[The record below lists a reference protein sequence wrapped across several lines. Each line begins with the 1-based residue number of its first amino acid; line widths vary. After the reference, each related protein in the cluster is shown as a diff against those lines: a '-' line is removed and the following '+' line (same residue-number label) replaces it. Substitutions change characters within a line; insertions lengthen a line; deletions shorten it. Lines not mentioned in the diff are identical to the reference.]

1 MSRFT
6 LNRIFATLT
15 LTAFVSTNAIAKI
28 NINAIA
34 TGDTTFQD
42 VSTENNGRRSLTT
55 LSVVPKL
62 NATYQTRTFKGLWT
76 STFTHIERDN
86 DDTSQQQ
93 EYGEYS
99 YAAQWA
105 PFEDLLT
112 FQASGALNYQN
123 TNANNFLLSDFL
135 TNADDLAKTRS
146 NRLTSTLSIGNNHWF
161 KAEGSATYSDT
172 ASERSRISLNA
183 LNNDSYQF
191 TGKLSNGD
199 NARFILWEIDGSYID
214 TERNTQGAG
223 DFISRTGNGYVDV
236 YFLKG
241 WALRLNA
248 QHEANQISNRN
259 DTFSVVR
266 EFNSFGAGLTY
277 RQSPTRSITLTA
289 NQSDSDISDDDGE
302 TFVGLD
308 VAWALSTRTQVA
320 LSYGR
325 RFYGESASANI
336 RYNSKYFRTSF
347 TYSEDV
353 TNTSRLIANPE
364 NLGVFVCPIT
374 STALFDCFQPNSLTY
389 TPNADEQLVEITTQN
404 LEFDDNIILRKSSNF
419 QAGYD
424 FSRVTLAFS
433 WRYALD
439 DYLDL
444 NRQRRT
450 YSFGSNLAYRLG
462 NNTHITASV
471 NYANITGRGGIDV
484 FQGESDNWNATLGFE
499 RDIGENLSAKF
510 EANYRK
516 QEGDLNSG
524 GGQFGNNFA
533 ERRISASIIYTY
545 E

>member
-1 MSRFT
+1 MSPFT
-6 LNRIFATLT
+6 LNRILTAIT
-15 LTAFVSTNAIAKI
+15 LTAFTNSSALAKL
-28 NINAIA
+28 NFNAIA
-34 TGDTTFQD
+34 TGETTFQD

-76 STFTHIERDN
+76 GTFTHIERDN
-86 DDTSQQQ
+86 DNASQQQ

-105 PFEDLLT
+105 PLEDLLT

-135 TNADDLAKTRS
+135 TNAGDLAKTRS
-146 NRLTSTLSIGNNHWF
+146 NRLTSTLSIGNNDWF

-172 ASERSRISLNA
+172 ASERSRISPNA

-214 TERNTQGAG
+214 TQRNTQGAG
-223 DFISRTGNGYVDV
+223 DFISRTGNGYVDI
-236 YFLKG
+236 YLWKG
-241 WALRLNA
+241 LALHLNA

-259 DTFSVVR
+259 DTFSQVR
-266 EFNSFGAGLTY
+266 EFNSLGAGLTY
-277 RQSPTRSITLTA
+277 RQSPNRSITLTA
-289 NQSDSDISDDDGE
+289 NKSDSDISDDDGE

-308 VAWALSTRTQVA
+308 VAWALSPRTQVA

-325 RFYGESASANI
+325 RFYGNSASANI
-336 RYNSKYFRTSF
+336 GYNSKYFRTSF

-462 NNTHITASV
+462 NNTHITGSI
-471 NYANITGRGGIDV
+471 NYANITGRGSISTV
-484 FQGESDNWNATLGFE
+484 QGESDNWNASLGFE
-499 RDIGENLSAKF
+499 RKIGENISTKF

-524 GGQFGNNFA
+524 GGLFGNNFA
-533 ERRISASIIYTY
+533 ERRVSASIIYKY